1 MIEVISTNN
10 HISKELQIVDRL
22 EQREIPM
29 FSTIEKIIEV
39 PQMQEKL
46 VERIVIM
53 PQVVEV
59 LKYVHEIAEQG
70 GVLALLPAEQAQLE
84 GQLRELSTKVTKE
97 GEQLLT
103 ELKKLRTSQPA
114 LNTVVAQIE
123 SYLVGLGKLTSSQRI
138 ITVPTDRVVEK
149 VVSQPVIV
157 SAQNSTSIRN
167 ELALSLLV

>member
-84 GQLRELSTKVTKE
+84 GQLRELSTKVT
-97 GEQLLT
+97 
-103 ELKKLRTSQPA
+103 
-114 LNTVVAQIE
+114 N
-123 SYLVGLGKLTSSQRI
+123 Y
-138 ITVPTDRVVEK
+138 
-149 VVSQPVIV
+149 
-157 SAQNSTSIRN
+157 
-167 ELALSLLV
+167 